1 MFLLEKILPF
11 VEHVALAF
19 LLVYA
24 YGYFCRSLDNERYF
38 NVTMGA
44 LFGICA
50 ILAMLDPIILAEGII
65 IDIRNLFVG
74 FAAAYFGFLG
84 GFVALLFGGV
94 GRMSIGGEGMLI
106 GISGMAIA
114 GTMGL
119 LWGYWVRPRI
129 ASDLRAF
136 VTLGCMISLG
146 ILAGVF
152 LPASVR
158 TIFLVTLAPMLFVVN
173 LFGVVILSH
182 LIKQEQGRLEEHD
195 TLQEAAS
202 YDGLTKLMNRQTAVN
217 AYDAMLSKT
226 TASSGI
232 AMLCIDVDH
241 FKAIND
247 THGHLVGDQVLI
259 GIAQRLSS
267 CLRPDDI
274 FSRISGDEFVVVLN
288 DITAECAYSV
298 ANRCQQSVN
307 LTPMDAAGLPI
318 NTTVSIGTAWVPNQP
333 SFSQLRFVA
342 DQALYVAKEKGRNC
356 LSFEEATIPYQAA

>member
-38 NVTMGA
+38 NATMGA

-146 ILAGVF
+146 ILAEVF

-232 AMLCIDVDH
+232 AML
-241 FKAIND
+241 
-247 THGHLVGDQVLI
+247 
-259 GIAQRLSS
+259 